1 MSHVR
6 KQIRDALVTAVT
18 GLTTTGSRVY
28 RSRVY
33 PLESGKLPGL
43 CVYTKPEKVINST
56 ITRPRTQMR
65 QLEASIEAY
74 LMTNTNF
81 DNTLDTIAV
90 EIEEA
95 IYSNSALNA
104 LVKQINITGFEA
116 DYVGEGE
123 KVVGVGKFNVEIIYS
138 VRENDVETA
147 A

>member
-1 MSHVR
+1 MSHIR

-43 CVYTKPEKVINST
+43 CVYTKSEEVTNAT
-56 ITRPRTQMR
+56 LTRPRTQTR
-65 QLEASIEAY
+65 QLEASVEAY
-74 LMTNTNF
+74 LMANTNF
-81 DNTLDTIAV
+81 DDTLDTIAV

-95 IYSNSALNA
+95 IYSNAALNA

-116 DYVGEGE
+116 DYSGDGE
-123 KVVGVGKFNVEIIYS
+123 KVVGVGNFNVQIIYS
-138 VRENDVETA
+138 ARENDIETA

>member
-1 MSHVR
+1 MSHIR

-43 CVYTKPEKVINST
+43 CVYTKSEEVTNST
-56 ITRPRTQMR
+56 LTRPRTQTR
-65 QLEASIEAY
+65 QLEASVEAY
-74 LMTNTNF
+74 LMANTNF
-81 DNTLDTIAV
+81 DDTLDTIAV

-95 IYSNSALNA
+95 IYSNAALNA

-116 DYVGEGE
+116 DYSGDGE
-123 KVVGVGKFNVEIIYS
+123 KVVGVGNFSVQIIYS
-138 VRENDVETA
+138 ARENDIETA

>member
-1 MSHVR
+1 MSHIR
-6 KQIRDALVTAVT
+6 KKIRDALVTAVT

-43 CVYTKPEKVINST
+43 CVYTKSEEVTNAT
-56 ITRPRTQMR
+56 LTRPRTQTR
-65 QLEASIEAY
+65 QLEASVEAY
-74 LMTNTNF
+74 LMANTNF
-81 DNTLDTIAV
+81 DDTLDTIAV

-116 DYVGEGE
+116 DYSGDGE
-123 KVVGVGKFNVEIIYS
+123 KVVGVGNFNVQIIYS
-138 VRENDVETA
+138 ARENDIETA

>member
-1 MSHVR
+1 MSHIR

-43 CVYTKPEKVINST
+43 CVYTKSEEVTNST
-56 ITRPRTQMR
+56 LTRPRTQTR
-65 QLEASIEAY
+65 QLEASVEAY
-74 LMTNTNF
+74 LMANTNF
-81 DNTLDTIAV
+81 DDTLDTIAV

-95 IYSNSALNA
+95 IYSNTALNA

-116 DYVGEGE
+116 DYSGDGE
-123 KVVGVGKFNVEIIYS
+123 KVVGVGNFNVQIIYS
-138 VRENDVETA
+138 ARENDIETA

>member
-1 MSHVR
+1 MSHIR

-43 CVYTKPEKVINST
+43 CVYTKSEEVTNST
-56 ITRPRTQMR
+56 LTRPRTQTR
-65 QLEASIEAY
+65 QLEASVEAY
-74 LMTNTNF
+74 LMANTNF

-95 IYSNSALNA
+95 IYSNAALNA

-116 DYVGEGE
+116 DYSGDGE
-123 KVVGVGKFNVEIIYS
+123 KVVGVGNFNVQIIYS
-138 VRENDVETA
+138 ARENDIETA

>member
-1 MSHVR
+1 MSHIR

-43 CVYTKPEKVINST
+43 CVYTKSEEVTNST
-56 ITRPRTQMR
+56 LTRPRTQTR
-65 QLEASIEAY
+65 QLEASVEAY
-74 LMTNTNF
+74 LMANTNF
-81 DNTLDTIAV
+81 DDTLDTIAV

-95 IYSNSALNA
+95 IYSNAALNA

-116 DYVGEGE
+116 DYSGDGE
-123 KVVGVGKFNVEIIYS
+123 KVVGVGNFSVQIIYS
-138 VRENDVETA
+138 ARENEIETA

>member
-1 MSHVR
+1 MSHIR

-43 CVYTKPEKVINST
+43 CVYTKSEEVTNST
-56 ITRPRTQMR
+56 LTRPRTQTR
-65 QLEASIEAY
+65 QLEASVEAY
-74 LMTNTNF
+74 LMANTNF
-81 DNTLDTIAV
+81 DDTLDTIAV

-95 IYSNSALNA
+95 IYSNTALNA

-116 DYVGEGE
+116 DYSGDGE
-123 KVVGVGKFNVEIIYS
+123 KVVGVGNFSVQIIYS
-138 VRENDVETA
+138 ARENDIETA

>member
-1 MSHVR
+1 MSHIR

-43 CVYTKPEKVINST
+43 CVYTKSEEVTNST
-56 ITRPRTQMR
+56 LTRPRTQTR
-65 QLEASIEAY
+65 QLEASVEAY
-74 LMTNTNF
+74 LMANTNF
-81 DNTLDTIAV
+81 DDTLDTIAV

-95 IYSNSALNA
+95 IYSNAALNA

-116 DYVGEGE
+116 DYSGDGE
-123 KVVGVGKFNVEIIYS
+123 KVVGVGNFNVQIIYS
-138 VRENDVETA
+138 ARENDIETA